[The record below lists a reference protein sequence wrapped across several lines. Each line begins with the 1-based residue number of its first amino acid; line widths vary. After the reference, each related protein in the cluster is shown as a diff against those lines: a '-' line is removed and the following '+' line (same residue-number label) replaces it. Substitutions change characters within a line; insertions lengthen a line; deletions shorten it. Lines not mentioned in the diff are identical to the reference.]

1 MVILWK
7 TLESSVSAQ
16 KNTYWVIIDVQEVN
30 RGKSKET
37 QEVWFN
43 FVSCNELLA
52 LLLTQPVERCFRS
65 GEVWNVPQ
73 CQVTHS
79 RSSHTCSLPPQFAW
93 FTLSC
98 LSNVGW
104 HVTSSE
110 TCPNFFKHLR
120 RPVLHSALTLWSIY
134 FSCNFCKNL
143 YTMHLHKYKCVCVYS
158 RIYCLYDPTHLIT
171 NCVQCLIPLL
181 VSCKFWQHL
190 INKGVNE
197 GSTWTSICHMDEFFK
212 TLMMIKQQSFWEC
225 GLFFSLEHI
234 ILFGDYSKGR
244 YHYL

>member
-1 MVILWK
+1 MWFSNSRKEPRDISLLKSVISEDHGH
-7 TLESSVSAQ
+7 TLENTGVISKSS
-16 KNTYWVIIDVQEVN
+16 KDTYWVIIDAQEVN

-52 LLLTQPVERCFRS
+52 LLLTPPVEHCFRS

-73 CQVTHS
+73 CRVTHS

-120 RPVLHSALTLWSIY
+120 RPVLHSALTPWSVY

-143 YTMHLHKYKCVCVYS
+143 HTIHLHKYKCVCVFTY
-158 RIYCLYDPTHLIT
+158 
-171 NCVQCLIPLL
+171 LL
-181 VSCKFWQHL
+181 SVWPHSFNHSLCSMSNT
-190 INKGVNE
+190 II
-197 GSTWTSICHMDEFFK
+197 SI
-212 TLMMIKQQSFWEC
+212 L
-225 GLFFSLEHI
+225 
-234 ILFGDYSKGR
+234 
-244 YHYL
+244 